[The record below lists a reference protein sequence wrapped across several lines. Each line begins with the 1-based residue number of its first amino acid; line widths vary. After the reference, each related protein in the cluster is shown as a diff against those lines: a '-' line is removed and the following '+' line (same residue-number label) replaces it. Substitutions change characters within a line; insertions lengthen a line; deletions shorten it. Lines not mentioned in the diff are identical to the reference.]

1 MRPRVLLAVG
11 VSAAVALS
19 LMSAGTATADDAARV
34 PLTVGGSGSGPAA
47 TSGADSVGPMATKCG
62 TAFGTPVEDGI
73 ISWEGS
79 GIDTAGAA
87 DFTCSGRA
95 GRRTFGTVIV
105 QGTFGDPGST
115 LFDVTVYRN
124 NTSGTLDEPGRVQCA
139 TQRVTGAPTG
149 AQYPVFDR
157 TVITLTTPCT
167 AQRDLVNWI
176 EVQAVSANAWYW
188 RTQSNTGGSYEADW
202 RDTNGS
208 FGTGCTPG
216 YGDDLY
222 MQTCIFGGP
231 NGQNDFMFVLKS

>member
-34 PLTVGGSGSGPAA
+34 PLTVGGSVSGPAA
-47 TSGADSVGPMATKCG
+47 TSGAGPTATKCS

-73 ISWEGS
+73 ISWDGS
-79 GIDTAGAA
+79 GYDTAGAA
-87 DFTCSGRA
+87 DFTCA
-95 GRRTFGTVIV
+95 GRKRKRTFGTVTV
-105 QGTFGDPGST
+105 QGTSGDPGST

-124 NTSGTLDEPGRVQCA
+124 NSTGTLDEPGRVQCA

-149 AQYPVFDR
+149 SSYPVFDT
-157 TVITLTTPCT
+157 TVITLTTKCT
-167 AQRDLVNWI
+167 AEKNLVNWI
-176 EVQAVSANAWYW
+176 EVQAVSSNPWYW
-188 RTQSNTGGSYEADW
+188 RTQSNTGGSYQADW

-222 MQTCIFGGP
+222 MQSCIFGGP
-231 NGQNDFMFVLKS
+231 NGQRDFMFVLSS